1 MLAVQI
7 IEPEDCRVV
16 EVVTPRPASDQI
28 RIRLEGCGICASSL
42 PLWEGREWFSYPTD
56 PGSPGHEGWGVI
68 DAVGPD
74 VRDFSCGERVA
85 FLSNHAFAEYNLAS
99 PSQVVRLPLE
109 LRGKPFP
116 GEVLGCALNIF
127 QRSDIRLNQTVAVV
141 GAGFLGLL
149 LIRLSVNAGARV
161 IAISRRE
168 YALEMAQQFGAAWTI
183 STSRNPAKQVRELTD
198 GKNCD
203 RVIEAAGLQ
212 STLDLASDLT
222 GERGKL
228 IIAGYHQ
235 DGRRLINLQQ
245 WNWNGIDV
253 INAHERDPG
262 RYISGIEAAVKAS
275 TSGGFEYTR
284 ALTHKFSIHQVNDA
298 FRLLQTRPDGFIK
311 GYLSLSL

>member
-1 MLAVQI
+1 MIAAVLTKPKN
-7 IEPEDCRVV
+7 IELQNISPSPIKED
-16 EVVTPRPASDQI
+16 EV
-28 RIRLEGCGICASSL
+28 RIKVEGCGICASSL

-85 FLSNHAFAEYNLAS
+85 FLSNYAFAEYNLAS

-109 LRGKPFP
+109 LGGKPFP

-183 STSRNPAKQVRELTD
+183 STSRNPAEQVRELTD

-203 RVIEAAGLQ
+203 RVIEAA
-212 STLDLASDLT
+212 
-222 GERGKL
+222 
-228 IIAGYHQ
+228 
-235 DGRRLINLQQ
+235 
-245 WNWNGIDV
+245 
-253 INAHERDPG
+253 
-262 RYISGIEAAVKAS
+262 
-275 TSGGFEYTR
+275 
-284 ALTHKFSIHQVNDA
+284 
-298 FRLLQTRPDGFIK
+298 
-311 GYLSLSL
+311 